1 MHTRV
6 LHCDEHQSQISNVRL
21 NCSLPAKHKPLED
34 VPHSQGVT
42 QSYTFPGGHNYF
54 LFHQLVHHYF
64 VCNFCGTNE
73 KMKLALWVYWLPRW
87 NTEIINKKSEHWTSL
102 NSGLQW
108 KWWAGGCL
116 GLFKCVLVIISTS
129 GIGCIYIH
137 YRSWGEKS
145 PPGWTCLWNKGN
157 ISRWKHW
164 PQYCNLSSSY
174 ISYVWSELLAFPD
187 GINTPVDKAVYLWCP
202 SLICKVH

>member
-1 MHTRV
+1 MWQSESAASFTVLVSFLLFWPHSSKFLFSLVISTRVHTRV

-54 LFHQLVHHYF
+54 LFHQLVHHCF
-64 VCNFCGTNE
+64 VCNFCGKNG
-73 KMKLALWVYWLPRW
+73 KMKLALWVHWLPRW

-108 KWWAGGCL
+108 KWGGAGGCL

-129 GIGCIYIH
+129 GVGCIYIH
-137 YRSWGEKS
+137 YRNPEG
-145 PPGWTCLWNKGN
+145 
-157 ISRWKHW
+157 RR
-164 PQYCNLSSSY
+164 
-174 ISYVWSELLAFPD
+174 
-187 GINTPVDKAVYLWCP
+187 
-202 SLICKVH
+202 VHLD